1 MWAWLRMLCNVPTGI
16 SDFLG
21 TMAVSTNSPER
32 RTNLTW
38 LPFWLVSTKP
48 AASRRRL
55 TSRKGWGL
63 SRPNLD
69 LDQADLRRPCC
80 LRRFEVQF
88 NRFLEIVKSL
98 FLGVALAGD
107 VEFEA
112 LGDIPPPLAPNGS
125 RKWSLHELIVSK
137 ARALRTAARVPMVPS
152 QIRSLTA
159 PRELCWRPAC
169 FPRRSNRSVGWLEL
183 ARWGHRRRLLALSD
197 NAVSGYPFHSAS

>member
-1 MWAWLRMLCNVPTGI
+1 MWAWLRMLCSVPTGI

-21 TMAVSTNSPER
+21 TMAVSTTSPER

-55 TSRKGWGL
+55 TSRKRWGL

-69 LDQADLRRPCC
+69 LDQADLRRPCG
-80 LRRFEVQF
+80 LQRFEVQF
-88 NRFLEIVKSL
+88 NRFLEIGKHL
-98 FLGVALAGD
+98 FLGVALAGN

-112 LGDIPPPLAPNGS
+112 LGDIPRPLAPNGS

-137 ARALRTAARVPMVPS
+137 ARALRG
-152 QIRSLTA
+152 
-159 PRELCWRPAC
+159 RPGSDGSE
-169 FPRRSNRSVGWLEL
+169 SNSVTHG
-183 ARWGHRRRLLALSD
+183 ATGALLASSMLPTAIQPECGMVGACQMGTS
-197 NAVSGYPFHSAS
+197 

>member
-1 MWAWLRMLCNVPTGI
+1 
-16 SDFLG
+16 
-21 TMAVSTNSPER
+21 MAVSTTSPER

-88 NRFLEIVKSL
+88 NRFLEIGKGL
-98 FLGVALAGD
+98 FLGLALAGN

-112 LGDIPPPLAPNGS
+112 L
-125 RKWSLHELIVSK
+125 
-137 ARALRTAARVPMVPS
+137 
-152 QIRSLTA
+152 
-159 PRELCWRPAC
+159 
-169 FPRRSNRSVGWLEL
+169 
-183 ARWGHRRRLLALSD
+183 
-197 NAVSGYPFHSAS
+197 

>member
-1 MWAWLRMLCNVPTGI
+1 MWAWLRMLCRVPTGI
-16 SDFLG
+16 SGFLG
-21 TMAVSTNSPER
+21 TMAVSTTSPER

-69 LDQADLRRPCC
+69 LDQADLRRPRC

-88 NRFLEIVKSL
+88 NRFLEVGKSV
-98 FLGVALAGD
+98 FLGIALACD

-112 LGDIPPPLAPNGS
+112 LGDIPLPLAPNGS
-125 RKWSLHELIVSK
+125 RKWSLHHLIVSQ
-137 ARALRTAARVPMVPS
+137 ARVLRMAARVPRVPS
-152 QIRSLTA
+152 LIRSLTA
-159 PRELCWRPAC
+159 PRELCC
-169 FPRRSNRSVGWLEL
+169 VQ
-183 ARWGHRRRLLALSD
+183 H
-197 NAVSGYPFHSAS
+197 AS